1 MRHEAQ
7 RKPKEGKPKE
17 GWVFPAPTKSERVE
31 SVKSQHRK
39 ALKDSKVK
47 PFVLYSLRH
56 TMLTRLGESGA
67 EAFTIQKIAGHSSA
81 VISQRYVHPTPA
93 LIENAF
99 SRFEAY
105 NAARE
110 AELAKQTV
118 Q

>member
-1 MRHEAQ
+1 M
-7 RKPKEGKPKE
+7 
-17 GWVFPAPTKSERVE
+17 
-31 SVKSQHRK
+31 
-39 ALKDSKVK
+39 K

-56 TMLTRLGESGA
+56 TMSTRLGESGA

-93 LIENAF
+93 PIETAF

-105 NAARE
+105 NATKA
-110 AELAKQTV
+110 AELEKDMTV